1 MVGFL
6 GVGFPSGG
14 VIGEAC
20 TASEQ
25 AQATSGRKGF
35 YVVCSRLESYHGC
48 LSVISTAD
56 LACVFHNA
64 SLVNVLQ
71 EPSKNS
77 RSVAPLTSSNQH
89 LEQTDFAEQPQ
100 TDRSCEDGPLRL
112 PRAVL
117 LLPWQL
123 LPVVGYGFCVLQP
136 ERSPPGLDCG
146 LMQRP
151 FPEFCLGF
159 VHTIRE
165 LH

>member
-6 GVGFPSGG
+6 GMVFLSGG
-14 VIGEAC
+14 VIAEAC
-20 TASEQ
+20 AASEQ

-35 YVVCSRLESYHGC
+35 YVVCSRLESYRGC

-77 RSVAPLTSSNQH
+77 RSVAPLTSSKQH
-89 LEQTDFAEQPQ
+89 LEQTDLAEQPQ

-123 LPVVGYGFCVLQP
+123 LPVVGYGFCV
-136 ERSPPGLDCG
+136 
-146 LMQRP
+146 
-151 FPEFCLGF
+151 
-159 VHTIRE
+159 
-165 LH
+165 

>member
-1 MVGFL
+1 MQHGKLRQHTKCARSWMSLGDTYVTNNGGFL
-6 GVGFPSGG
+6 RHGISPVVVSLRRLVPPLNKHRPP
-14 VIGEAC
+14 VAE
-20 TASEQ
+20 
-25 AQATSGRKGF
+25 RDF

-89 LEQTDFAEQPQ
+89 LEQTDLAEQPQ
-100 TDRSCEDGPLRL
+100 TDRSCEDGPLCL

-123 LPVVGYGFCVLQP
+123 LPVVGYGFCV
-136 ERSPPGLDCG
+136 
-146 LMQRP
+146 
-151 FPEFCLGF
+151 
-159 VHTIRE
+159 
-165 LH
+165 